1 MYKSNFIEKPNL
13 VVGRIVFNKSKNKT
27 IVFIH
32 GFYANA
38 GYWLPYLP
46 FFKDYKIILL
56 NLDYYFLL
64 NSKDTISKVTETIES
79 LNLDNDIHAIIGHS
93 LGTIISNFIIY
104 SSIKF
109 HFDVCPVSHASRLD
123 TNGFV
128 NDILSRINESEENIR
143 RNLNL
148 VDLFINESRDFM
160 LKKSLLF
167 IPNADQYFNY
177 NSTANVEFTFKGDHF
192 NITNAISHIVKF
204 L

>member
-1 MYKSNFIEKPNL
+1 MLIGNSNL
-13 VVGRIVFNKSKNKT
+13 VVDKIVLNKSKNKS

-56 NLDYYFLL
+56 NLDYFLL
-64 NSKDTISKVTETIES
+64 LDSNNKISKVTETLES
-79 LNLDNDIHAIIGHS
+79 LNLENNIHSIIGHS
-93 LGTIISNFIIY
+93 LGTIISNFFNY
-104 SSIKF
+104 SSIKY
-109 HFDVCPVSHASRLD
+109 HFDICPVSYASRID
-123 TNGFV
+123 TNGFI
-128 NDILSRINESEENIR
+128 NDILSRINESEENIK

-148 VDLFINESRDFM
+148 VDLFIIESKDFM
-160 LKKSLLF
+160 VKKSKHF
-167 IPNADQYFNY
+167 IPDADQFFNY
-177 NSTANVEFTFKGDHF
+177 KSTANAKFIFKGDHF

>member
-1 MYKSNFIEKPNL
+1 MFKGKPNL
-13 VVGRIVFNKSKNKT
+13 VVDKIVLNKSKNKT

-64 NSKDTISKVTETIES
+64 NSNDKISKVTETVES
-79 LNLDNDIHAIIGHS
+79 LNLENDIHAIIGHS
-93 LGTIISNFIIY
+93 LGTIISNFINY

-109 HFDVCPVSHASRLD
+109 HFDICPVSHASRLD

-128 NDILSRINESEENIR
+128 NDILSRINESEENIK

-148 VDLFINESRDFM
+148 VDLFINESKNFM
-160 LKKSLLF
+160 LKTSMLF
-167 IPNADQYFNY
+167 IPDADQYFNY
-177 NSTANVEFTFKGDHF
+177 YSTANAEFTFKGDHF

>member
-1 MYKSNFIEKPNL
+1 MLIGKPNL
-13 VVGRIVFNKSKNKT
+13 VVGKIILNKSKNKT

-46 FFKDYKIILL
+46 FFKEYKIILL

-64 NSKDTISKVTETIES
+64 NSNDKISKVTETVES
-79 LNLDNDIHAIIGHS
+79 LNLEYEIHAIIGHS
-93 LGTIISNFIIY
+93 LGTIISNFINN

-109 HFDVCPVSHASRLD
+109 HFDICPVSHASRLD

-128 NDILSRINESEENIR
+128 NDILSRINESEENVK

-148 VDLFINESRDFM
+148 VDVFINESKDFM
-160 LKKSLLF
+160 LKKSLHF
-167 IPNADQYFNY
+167 IPDADQYFNY
-177 NSTANVEFTFKGDHF
+177 NSTTKAEFKFKGDHF